1 MDEVKVFGGRNGK
14 KEGKLFSINIL
25 DENDII
31 VGTFFDGAV
40 DKWYSKLELG
50 QIYTFSGAQIKLSR
64 NADINKSIGAY
75 FNIKKLRFIYI

>member
-14 KEGKLFSINIL
+14 KEGNLFSINIL

-50 QIYTFSGAQIKLSR
+50 
-64 NADINKSIGAY
+64 
-75 FNIKKLRFIYI
+75 